1 MKYFKNILDGYI
13 ISVSTIQGQTEITQ
27 EEYNEI
33 LATIKTMPIA
43 KEGYGYR
50 LKDDLTWELIEIKII
65 DEEVFE

>member
-13 ISVSTIQGQTEITQ
+13 VSVSTIQGQTEITE

-33 LATIKTMPIA
+33 LAIIKTMPIA

-50 LKDDLTWELIEIKII
+50 LREDLMWELIEIP
-65 DEEVFE
+65 EEKLTNE